1 MGTRR
6 GIAVAALAL
15 FAAPAAWAGT
25 PVTVGYRTP
34 SALRGLNV
42 VQRVDALHV
51 AQVRTSDTAALRNR
65 PGITW
70 VQRGALRAR
79 TDEPALIP
87 WASGTGAPEWQW
99 AATRSDLVPS
109 WVQRAAARIT
119 IAIVDTGADVGA
131 PDIAAKQPIT
141 HSVVTGGPDV
151 VDTLGHGTFV
161 ASLAAGSITNGDGIA
176 GFGGDARLMIV
187 QASRNGSSFTDVDE
201 AAAIVW
207 AVDNGAN
214 IVNLSLGGRQTSR
227 AERDAIAYAADHGV
241 LLVAAAGNEGLR
253 GNPVEYPAALLGR
266 RGLAVAASTAGGTRA
281 PFSSSGRY
289 VSLAAPGVDILAA
302 VSAAAPDAT
311 FPRTSLPG
319 SSAGLYGF
327 GSGTS
332 YAAPQ
337 VAGAAALVWAAN
349 PTLTAQGVAAT
360 LQQTAAGTHKWRPTV
375 GWGVLDVAAA
385 VARASGG
392 RAPSALPR

>member
-25 PVTVGYRTP
+25 PVTVGYTTP
-34 SALRGLNV
+34 AALHGLDV
-42 VQRVDALHV
+42 VQRIDALYV
-51 AQVRTSDTAALRNR
+51 AQVQTSDAAALRAR
-65 PGITW
+65 PGIRW
-70 VQRGALRAR
+70 VQRAAVRER

-87 WASGTGAPEWQW
+87 WASGNGVPEWQW

-109 WVQRAAARIT
+109 WVQRAASRIT
-119 IAIVDTGADVGA
+119 IAIVDTGADVSA
-131 PDIAAKQPIT
+131 PDIADKQPIT

-151 VDTLGHGTFV
+151 VDTVGHGTFV

-176 GFGGDARLMIV
+176 GFGGDARLMII
-187 QASRNGSSFTDVDE
+187 QANRNGSTFTDVDE
-201 AAAIVW
+201 SAAIVW

-214 IVNLSLGGRQTSR
+214 IVNLSLGGPQTSR
-227 AERDAIAYAADHGV
+227 IERDAIAYAADHGV
-241 LLVAAAGNEGLR
+241 LVVAAAGNAGLR
-253 GNPVEYPAALLGR
+253 GNPVEYPAALLAR
-266 RGLAVAASTAGGTRA
+266 RGLAVAASTAGGLRA
-281 PFSSSGRY
+281 PFSSTGRY

-311 FPRTSLPG
+311 FPRTTLPG

-332 YAAPQ
+332 YATPQ

-349 PTLTAQGVAAT
+349 PTLTAQGVAAV
-360 LQQTAAGTHKWRPTV
+360 LQQTAAGTRKWRPTV

-392 RAPSALPR
+392 PAAAALPR

>member
-1 MGTRR
+1 M
-6 GIAVAALAL
+6 
-15 FAAPAAWAGT
+15 
-25 PVTVGYRTP
+25 TVGYRT
-34 SALRGLNV
+34 SAALRGLEV
-42 VQRVDALHV
+42 VSRVDALHV
-51 AQVRTSDTAALRNR
+51 AEVRTSDARALRAR
-65 PGITW
+65 PGIRW
-70 VQRGALRAR
+70 VQRAAVRER

-87 WASGTGAPEWQW
+87 WASGNGAPEWQW
-99 AATRSDLVPS
+99 AATRSNMVPA

-119 IAIVDTGADVGA
+119 IAVVDTGADVSA

-151 VDTLGHGTFV
+151 VDTVGHGTFV

-187 QASRNGSSFTDVDE
+187 QANRSGSSFTDVDE

-214 IVNLSLGGRQTSR
+214 IVNLSLGGPKTSR
-227 AERDAIAYAADHGV
+227 AERDAIEYAGDHNV
-241 LLVAAAGNEGLR
+241 LVVAAAGNEGLR
-253 GNPVEYPAALLGR
+253 GSPVEYPAALLGR

-302 VSAAAPDAT
+302 VSAAAPEAL
-311 FPRTSLPG
+311 FPRTTLPG
-319 SSAGLYGF
+319 ASAGLYGF

-349 PTLTAQGVAAT
+349 PTLSAQAVAGT

-385 VARASGG
+385 VARAGG
-392 RAPSALPR
+392 GSAPPALSR